1 MSRGDCQGGTVRPA
15 WRELDPEALRG
26 NYRHLRDTL
35 APGVGVIASIKANA
49 YGHGA
54 VETARLLA
62 EEGVELLA
70 TGSFDEAVAIRKA
83 GIDTPLLL
91 FGGFLPDALPKILE
105 WNLIP
110 TVCNVEMAEA
120 LSRCAGGPTPL
131 YIKIDCG
138 LRRLGVPLHQ
148 ARDFALHVAGLPNL
162 EVAGL
167 YTHVPFS
174 SRDGRGWAERQ
185 LQEFDRLVAA
195 LAAAGLKVP
204 VTQAMGSACLLAGLR
219 DRCTAV
225 SPGHLLY
232 GLSPLDPEVAG
243 FAPYRPVLKALRAR
257 LIHIGSYRPGT
268 RPTLEGT
275 EALEGADR
283 EGGAAITTGVVPLGR
298 HDGYRSARDGR
309 PATMLLR
316 GRRVPVLSVTLEHSV
331 LDLSAIEAPEI
342 GECVTALGADGE
354 EAIALDDLVH
364 WWGVS
369 PLEVLMTLD
378 GSALATEPFARISV

>member
-1 MSRGDCQGGTVRPA
+1 MRPA
-15 WRELDPEALRG
+15 WRELDPESLRW
-26 NYRHLRDTL
+26 NYRHLRETL

-54 VETARLLA
+54 VATARLLA

-91 FGGFLPDALPKILE
+91 FGGFLPAALPKILE
-105 WNLIP
+105 WDLIP
-110 TVCNVEMAEA
+110 TVSDLAMAEA
-120 LSRCAGGPTPL
+120 LSRCADGPTPL
-131 YIKIDCG
+131 YIKVDCG

-148 ARDFALHVAGLPNL
+148 ARDFALTVAGLPNL

-174 SRDGRGWAERQ
+174 TRDGRAWAALQ

-195 LAAAGLKVP
+195 LAAAGLEVP

-232 GLSPLDPEVAG
+232 GLSPLEAEVAG
-243 FAPYRPVLKALRAR
+243 IAPYRPVLQALRAR
-257 LIHIGSYRPGT
+257 LIHIGAHTPGT
-268 RPTLEGT
+268 RPTLEGPAAPDGT
-275 EALEGADR
+275 LVEQ
-283 EGGAAITTGVVPLGR
+283 GAAVITGVVPLGR
-298 HDGYRSARDGR
+298 HDGYRSALDGR
-309 PATMLLR
+309 PAAMLLR
-316 GRRVPVLSVTLEHSV
+316 GRRVPVLGVSLEHAV
-331 LDLSAIEAPEI
+331 VDLSAIDAPQI
-342 GECVTALGADGE
+342 GECVTALGRDE
-354 EAIALDDLVH
+354 DEAIALEELAH
-364 WWGVS
+364 WWGGS

-378 GSALATEPFARISV
+378 GPVVARDAALVTEPSARISV